1 MKWSIKKTIIIS
13 GLGLALLLL
22 AATSTASYWSMTR
35 LIESHA
41 LIQRTNQVVQ
51 NLEEILPTIKDI
63 QAKERNY
70 IRTGNETWLNADL
83 AASPEI
89 GSKIQKLRKL
99 TGDRFTQQTKL
110 NVLES
115 LVTKEVAKELPVLKK
130 SVSLPQENDKD
141 GAVQIAQ
148 TEEEQKRQ
156 GEIRQLIQQMQKDEQ
171 AFLQQ
176 RSLAVST
183 SAQNIILMH
192 YLGTS
197 SIFLLLCWVYLLL
210 YSENIKRQ
218 RAEEAL
224 RKVNEQLEIRVQERT
239 AEIVS
244 TNELLLAEIIE
255 RKRAEEALHLT
266 QFCVD
271 RAVYAIAW
279 INLEGRFIYV
289 NDALCHSIGYSREE
303 LLSMNLPDINPDILS
318 AVYPEIWQAIKQGG
332 SLSLESHHRCKDGRI
347 FPVEVTCNYLQF
359 KGKKY
364 VSFFARDISDRL
376 RHATLRQQAE
386 FALRESEQ
394 RLQAIL
400 DNSPAIIYLKDNS
413 CRHILVNRQF
423 ENSLHVTAQEVIG
436 KNDYDIFPKEI
447 ADRLVSNDKI
457 VLESGRSF
465 EFEELIPCPDGIRTY
480 LSLKFLIYNA
490 EGIPY
495 AIGGISTDISDRK
508 AAEEAL
514 RVSEERFRI
523 ALKNSPIIVF
533 NQDTNLRYTWINH
546 PTSRFVLGKLESEV
560 FTPEDAQQMVAIKRP
575 VLETGIGTR
584 TQMCITLNGGVRHYD
599 LTVEPLRNPA
609 GEIVGITGSAMDIT
623 DVRIREEQLRAIFEG
638 ALEAILITDNEG
650 AYVEGNPAA
659 CQLLGMQVSEL
670 LGKRIADFVE
680 PCFDF
685 EQAWHNFQK
694 QGLATGE
701 LRLLHPDGN
710 VREVEYAA
718 RANFL
723 PGRNLSVLRDITM
736 RKQAEA
742 ALRESEAR
750 FRMMAD
756 SAPVMIWMSN
766 PDALYTFF
774 NQTWLNFTGRNLEQ
788 ELGNGWLEGVHFED
802 IQHCLDSYLSAFN
815 SRISFCMEYRLR
827 RADGEYG
834 WILDKGVPRFTPE
847 GDFAGYIGTC
857 LDITERKANE
867 EALRESQRFIQK
879 IADTTPNWL
888 YIYDIIQDCNV
899 YANRR
904 TEDFFQCT
912 QAEIQAIGSR
922 ILSDFLHPEDLAK
935 AEEFNK
941 EFAATKEGQ
950 VIEKEYRMKNATD
963 EWRWFRIS
971 EVVFTRT
978 ADGRPEQ
985 ILGTAVDITE
995 LKRAEEIHL
1004 ALERE
1009 KELSQLKQRFFSMVS
1024 HEFRTPISTILL
1036 SVQSLENS
1044 FERWSKEKVLKNI
1057 FRIQASAKHMVQL
1070 LEDILI
1076 INRAEAGKLEF
1087 NPSSIDI
1094 RKLCYYL
1101 TEEMRLIAGSKNS
1114 IIFVSQGDS
1123 PELATKSAIDE
1134 KLLRSIITNL
1144 LSNAIRYSPQGSH
1157 IHFSLVCDRQE
1168 AILQI
1173 SDKGIGILPEDQPHL
1188 FEPFYRGENVGNIA
1202 GSGLGLTVTK
1212 KCVDLHGGT
1221 IAVKSEVGVGTTC
1234 TVTLPLHNPLHN
1246 LERTASLHPD

>member
-1 MKWSIKKTIIIS
+1 MKWPIKKTMIIS

-22 AATSTASYWSMTR
+22 GATSTASYWSMTQP
-35 LIESHA
+35 IECHEW
-41 LIQRTNQVVQ
+41 IQHTEEVVQ
-51 NLEEILPTIKDI
+51 NLDEMLSTLKDI
-63 QAKERNY
+63 QAKERND
-70 IRTGNETWLNADL
+70 ILRGDETWLNTAP

-99 TGDRFTQQTKL
+99 TGDNSLQQTKL

-115 LVTKEVAKELPVLKK
+115 LVTKELPVVEKL
-130 SVSLPQENDKD
+130 VSLRQNNDED
-141 GAVQIAQ
+141 AAGQIALI
-148 TEEEQKRQ
+148 EEEQKRQ
-156 GEIRQLIQQMQKDEQ
+156 GEIRQLIQQMQNDER

-183 SAQNIILMH
+183 SAQNTILMH
-192 YLGTS
+192 YLGTGS
-197 SIFLLLCWVYLLL
+197 VFLLLCWVYLLL
-210 YSENIKRQ
+210 YSENAKRQ

-224 RKVNEQLEIRVQERT
+224 RKVNEELEIRVQERT

-279 INLEGRFIYV
+279 INPEGQFVYV

-303 LLSMNLPDINPDILS
+303 LLSMSLSDVNPDIPP
-318 AVYPEIWQAIKQGG
+318 AVCPDIWQAIKQRG
-332 SLSLESHHRCKDGRI
+332 SLSLESHHRSKDGRI
-347 FPVEVTCNYLQF
+347 FPIEVTGNYLQF
-359 KGKKY
+359 KGKEY
-364 VSFFARDISDRL
+364 ASFFARDISDRL

-386 FALRESEQ
+386 FALKESEQ

-400 DNSPAIIYLKDNS
+400 DNSQAIIYLKDTS

-423 ENSLHVTAQEVIG
+423 ENLLHLTREQVLG

-447 ADRLVSNDKI
+447 ADRLVSNDKR
-457 VLESGRSF
+457 VLESGSSF

-480 LSLKFLIYNA
+480 LSLKFLIHNT

-514 RVSEERFRI
+514 RISEERFRI
-523 ALKNSPIIVF
+523 ALKNSPIVVF
-533 NQDTNLRYTWINH
+533 NQDTDLRYTWVHH
-546 PTSRFVLGKLESEV
+546 PTSRVVDEVLLGKLETEV
-560 FTPEDAQQMVAIKRP
+560 FSPEDAQQLVAIKRP
-575 VLETGIGTR
+575 VLESGIGTR
-584 TQMCITLNGGVRHYD
+584 KQTCIALNGKVRHYD
-599 LTVEPLRNPA
+599 LTVEPLRNPS
-609 GEIVGITGSAMDIT
+609 GEVVGITGSAMDIT
-623 DVRIREEQLRAIFEG
+623 DIRTREEQLRAIFEG
-638 ALEAILITDNEG
+638 ALEVILITDDEG
-650 AYVEGNPAA
+650 AYVEANPAA
-659 CQLLGMQVSEL
+659 CQLLGLQLSEL
-670 LGKRIADFVE
+670 LGKRIADFLE
-680 PCFDF
+680 PSFDF
-685 EQAWHNFQK
+685 EQAWHHFQK

-701 LRLLHPDGN
+701 LRLLHPDGT

-723 PGRNLSVLRDITM
+723 PGRNLSVLRDITL

-756 SAPVMIWMSN
+756 SAPVMIWMSD
-766 PDALYTFF
+766 PDALCTFF
-774 NQTWLNFTGRNLEQ
+774 NQTWLNFTGRTLEH
-788 ELGNGWLEGVHFED
+788 EIGNSWLEGVHSED

-815 SRISFCMEYRLR
+815 SRMSFCIEYRLR
-827 RADGEYG
+827 KADGEYG
-834 WILDKGVPRFTPE
+834 WIVDKGVPRFTPE

-857 LDITERKANE
+857 LDITERKASE

-888 YIYDIIQDCNV
+888 YIYDIIQNCNV

-922 ILSDFLHPEDLAK
+922 ILSDFLHPEDFAK
-935 AEEFNK
+935 IEEFSK
-941 EFAATKEGQ
+941 EFATTTEDQ
-950 VIEKEYRMKNATD
+950 VIEKEYRMKNATG
-963 EWRWFRIS
+963 EWRWFHIS

-985 ILGTAVDITE
+985 ILGAGVDITDV
-995 LKRAEEIHL
+995 KKAEEIHL

-1009 KELSQLKQRFFSMVS
+1009 KELSQLQMRFFSMVS

-1036 SVQSLENS
+1036 SSQSLEHS
-1044 FERWSKEKVLKNI
+1044 FERWSKEKLLKNI
-1057 FRIQASAKHMVQL
+1057 ARIQASAKHMVQL

-1087 NPSSIDI
+1087 NPASIDI
-1094 RKLCYYL
+1094 KKLCYYL

-1123 PELATKSAIDE
+1123 PNSAIDE
-1134 KLLRSIITNL
+1134 KLLRSIVTNL

-1168 AILQI
+1168 ATLQI
-1173 SDKGIGILPEDQPHL
+1173 RDKGIGIPPEDQLHL
-1188 FEPFYRGENVGNIA
+1188 FEPFYRGENVGNVA

-1221 IAVKSEVGVGTTC
+1221 ITVKSEVGVGTTC
-1234 TVTLPLHNPLHN
+1234 TVTLPLYNPV
-1246 LERTASLHPD
+1246 RPGSLQPS